1 MALESRTFSTDDGAT
16 VEMSAR
22 QGPPEPIDKP
32 ADNFADRA
40 RAREIVSEAVA
51 RYCESR
57 RAKIEEFAKENFSFL
72 GSLRLHRHAVGLDM
86 IRAPANLAM
95 SAPFLTTQIIA
106 AGCRAAGRK
115 QSAAWLESRRF
126 YLKTDVARE
135 LEWRLFVD
143 YLELPYTQGSRVSER
158 DALAEELLRDPHLED
173 AIAEQLQAS
182 GVQGHDAEF
191 RAWLSGA
198 LNTYQSTRVSSA
210 DMSNALLSAGVGA
223 VAFKQLTPGMLSLG
237 PIAAH
242 ALVQSA
248 AIASFPLGA
257 GLGGVWYGLFP
268 AVAPAALTVG
278 ATGGLI
284 AFGAVFSAFSG
295 VVSDPVQRRLGIHQ
309 RRLRK
314 LVTCLEQEMKG
325 EGEARFT
332 VRDHY
337 VARIIDLLEGLNV
350 IRTLM

>member
-1 MALESRTFSTDDGAT
+1 MTAVDAAL
-16 VEMSAR
+16 
-22 QGPPEPIDKP
+22 
-32 ADNFADRA
+32 
-40 RAREIVSEAVA
+40 AREIVQEAVT
-51 RYCESR
+51 RYCKKRESR
-57 RAKIEEFAKENFSFL
+57 IDSFARENFSFL

-86 IRAPANLAM
+86 IRAPVNLAM
-95 SAPFLTTQIIA
+95 SAPFLTSRIVA
-106 AGCRAAGRK
+106 AGCRKAGRK
-115 QSAAWLESRRF
+115 EAAEWIESRRY

-143 YLELPYTQGSRVSER
+143 FLELPFAQGARSSER
-158 DALAEELLRDPHLED
+158 DALAEELLRDPRVEG
-173 AIAEQLQAS
+173 AINEQLKSA
-182 GVQGHDAEF
+182 GVKGDDPEF

-210 DMSNALLSAGVGA
+210 DMSNALLGAGVGA
-223 VAFKQLTPGMLSLG
+223 IAFKQLTPGMMSLG
-237 PIAAH
+237 PVAAH

-257 GLGGVWYGLFP
+257 GIGGVWYGLFP

-278 ATGGLI
+278 ATGGLV

-295 VVSDPVQRRLGIHQ
+295 VISDPVQRRLGIHQ

-314 LVTCLEQEMKG
+314 LLNSLEQELRG

-337 VARIIDLLEGLNV
+337 VARILDLLEGLNV
-350 IRTLM
+350 IRTMM

>member
-1 MALESRTFSTDDGAT
+1 MKIPAEAAVAAVDAAL
-16 VEMSAR
+16 AR
-22 QGPPEPIDKP
+22 Q
-32 ADNFADRA
+32 
-40 RAREIVSEAVA
+40 IVSAAVA
-51 RYCESR
+51 RYCKTR
-57 RAKIEEFAKENFSFL
+57 HGRIENFAKDNFSFL
-72 GSLRLHRHAVGLDM
+72 GSFRLHRHAVGLDM
-86 IRAPANLAM
+86 IRAPVNLAM

-106 AGCRAAGRK
+106 AGCRATGRK
-115 QSAAWLESRRF
+115 ESAAWLESRRF

-143 YLELPYTQGSRVSER
+143 FLELPYAQGPRVSEH
-158 DALAEELLRDPHLED
+158 DALAEELLRDARVEG
-173 AIAEQLQAS
+173 AIAEQLKSS
-182 GVQGHDAEF
+182 GVRGDDAEF

-210 DMSNALLSAGVGA
+210 DMSNALLGAGIGA
-223 VAFKQLTPGMLSLG
+223 VAFKQLTPGMMSLG
-237 PIAAH
+237 PVAAH

-257 GLGGVWYGLFP
+257 GIGGVWYGLFP

-278 ATGGLI
+278 ATGGLV
-284 AFGAVFSAFSG
+284 AFGALFSAFSG

-314 LVTCLEQEMKG
+314 LLKALEQELQG

-337 VARIIDLLEGLNV
+337 VARILDLLEGLNV
-350 IRTLM
+350 IRTML

>member
-1 MALESRTFSTDDGAT
+1 
-16 VEMSAR
+16 MSAR

-284 AFGAVFSAFSG
+284 AFGAVLSAFSG

>member
-1 MALESRTFSTDDGAT
+1 MPLEAKDG
-16 VEMSAR
+16 SA
-22 QGPPEPIDKP
+22 PV
-32 ADNFADRA
+32 DRA
-40 RAREIVSEAVA
+40 LARDIVSVAVA
-51 RYCESR
+51 RYGESR
-57 RAKIEEFAKENFSFL
+57 HAKIEAFARDNFSFL

-106 AGCRAAGRK
+106 AGCRAMGRK

-135 LEWRLFVD
+135 LEWRFFVD
-143 YLELPYTQGSRVSER
+143 LLELPFTQGSRASER
-158 DALAEELLRDPHLED
+158 DALAEELLRDPRVEG
-173 AIAEQLQAS
+173 AISEQLQAS

-210 DMSNALLSAGVGA
+210 DMSNALLGAGIGA

-268 AVAPAALTVG
+268 AVAPAALTIG
-278 ATGGLI
+278 TTGGLV
-284 AFGAVFSAFSG
+284 AFGALFTAFSG

-309 RRLRK
+309 RRLKK
-314 LVTCLEQEMKG
+314 LLKCLEQELRG

-337 VARIIDLLEGLNV
+337 VARILDLFEGLNV

>member
-86 IRAPANLAM
+86 IRAPGNLAM

-284 AFGAVFSAFSG
+284 AFGAVLSAFSG

>member
-1 MALESRTFSTDDGAT
+1 MTT
-16 VEMSAR
+16 VDSV
-22 QGPPEPIDKP
+22 I
-32 ADNFADRA
+32 
-40 RAREIVSEAVA
+40 AREIVSEAVT
-51 RYCESR
+51 RYCRTRESR
-57 RAKIEEFAKENFSFL
+57 IESFAKENFSFI

-86 IRAPANLAM
+86 IRAPVNLAM
-95 SAPFLTTQIIA
+95 SAPFLTSRIVA
-106 AGCRAAGRK
+106 AGCRKAGRK
-115 QSAAWLESRRF
+115 ETAEWIERRRY

-143 YLELPYTQGSRVSER
+143 FLELPFAQGARMSER
-158 DALAEELLRDPHLED
+158 DALAEELLRDPRVEGT
-173 AIAEQLQAS
+173 ISEQLKSA
-182 GVQGHDAEF
+182 GVKGDDPEF

-198 LNTYQSTRVSSA
+198 FNTYQSTRVSSA
-210 DMSNALLSAGVGA
+210 DMSNALLGAGVGA
-223 VAFKQLTPGMLSLG
+223 IAFKQLTPGMLSLG
-237 PIAAH
+237 PVAAH

-257 GLGGVWYGLFP
+257 GIGGVWYGLFP

-284 AFGAVFSAFSG
+284 AFGAIFSAFSG
-295 VVSDPVQRRLGIHQ
+295 VISDPVQRRLGIHQ

-314 LVTCLEQEMKG
+314 LLKSLEQELRG

-337 VARIIDLLEGLNV
+337 VARILDLLEGLNA
-350 IRTLM
+350 IRTMM

>member
-1 MALESRTFSTDDGAT
+1 MASLGASQ
-16 VEMSAR
+16 VDA
-22 QGPPEPIDKP
+22 
-32 ADNFADRA
+32 AV
-40 RAREIVSEAVA
+40 AREIVNEAVT
-51 RYCESR
+51 RYCRTRES
-57 RAKIEEFAKENFSFL
+57 KIESFAKENYSFL
-72 GSLRLHRHAVGLDM
+72 GSLRLHRHAIGWDM

-95 SAPFLTTQIIA
+95 SAPFLTARIIA
-106 AGCRAAGRK
+106 AGCRRLGREQAAE
-115 QSAAWLESRRF
+115 WLESRRY

-143 YLELPYTQGSRVSER
+143 FLELPFAQGARQSER
-158 DALAEELLRDPHLED
+158 DALAQELLRDPRVEG
-173 AIAEQLQAS
+173 AITENMETS
-182 GVQGHDAEF
+182 GVRGDDPEM

-223 VAFKQLTPGMLSLG
+223 IVFKQLTPGMMSLG
-237 PIAAH
+237 PVAAH

-257 GLGGVWYGLFP
+257 GIGGVWYGLFP

-278 ATGGLI
+278 ATGGLV

-295 VVSDPVQRRLGIHQ
+295 VLSDPVQRRLGIHQ

-314 LVTCLEQEMKG
+314 LLKALEQELRG
-325 EGEARFT
+325 EGDARFT

-337 VARIIDLLEGLNV
+337 VARIFDLFEGLNA
-350 IRTLM
+350 IRKLL

>member
-1 MALESRTFSTDDGAT
+1 
-16 VEMSAR
+16 MSAR
-22 QGPPEPIDKP
+22 QAP
-32 ADNFADRA
+32 AELVDRA
-40 RAREIVSEAVA
+40 LARDIVSEAVA
-51 RYCESR
+51 RYCQSR
-57 RAKIEEFAKENFSFL
+57 RAKIEDFARDNFSFL
-72 GSLRLHRHAVGLDM
+72 GSFRLHRHAVGLDM

-95 SAPFLTTQIIA
+95 SAPFLTAQIVA
-106 AGCRAAGRK
+106 AGCRALGRK
-115 QSAAWLESRRF
+115 QSADWLESRRF

-143 YLELPYTQGSRVSER
+143 FLELPIAQGSRVSER
-158 DALAEELLRDPHLED
+158 DALAEELLRDPRVEG
-173 AIAEQLQAS
+173 AIIEQLKSS
-182 GVQGHDAEF
+182 GVQGDDAEF

-210 DMSNALLSAGVGA
+210 DMSNALLSAGIGA
-223 VAFKQLTPGMLSLG
+223 VAFKQLTPGMMSLG
-237 PIAAH
+237 PVAAH

-268 AVAPAALTVG
+268 AVAPAALTLST
-278 ATGGLI
+278 TGGLV
-284 AFGAVFSAFSG
+284 AFGAVLSAFSG

-314 LVTCLEQEMKG
+314 LLKCLERELQG

-337 VARIIDLLEGLNV
+337 VARILDLFEGLNV
-350 IRTLM
+350 IRTLL

>member
-1 MALESRTFSTDDGAT
+1 MTAVDAAL
-16 VEMSAR
+16 
-22 QGPPEPIDKP
+22 
-32 ADNFADRA
+32 
-40 RAREIVSEAVA
+40 AREIVQEAVT
-51 RYCESR
+51 RYCKKRESS
-57 RAKIEEFAKENFSFL
+57 FARENFSFL

-86 IRAPANLAM
+86 IRAPVNLAM
-95 SAPFLTTQIIA
+95 SAPFLTSRIVA
-106 AGCRAAGRK
+106 AGCRKAGRK
-115 QSAAWLESRRF
+115 EAAEWIESRRY

-143 YLELPYTQGSRVSER
+143 FLELPFAQGARTSER
-158 DALAEELLRDPHLED
+158 DALAEELLRDPRGEG
-173 AIAEQLQAS
+173 AINEQLKSA
-182 GVQGHDAEF
+182 GVKGDDPEF

-210 DMSNALLSAGVGA
+210 DMSNALLGAGVGA
-223 VAFKQLTPGMLSLG
+223 IAFKQLTPGMMSLG
-237 PIAAH
+237 PVAAH

-257 GLGGVWYGLFP
+257 GIGGVWYGLFP

-278 ATGGLI
+278 ATGGLV

-295 VVSDPVQRRLGIHQ
+295 VISDPVQRRLGIHQ

-314 LVTCLEQEMKG
+314 LLNSLEQELRG

-337 VARIIDLLEGLNV
+337 VARILDLLEGLNV
-350 IRTLM
+350 IRTMM

>member
-1 MALESRTFSTDDGAT
+1 MALESRTFSTDDGAA

>member
-1 MALESRTFSTDDGAT
+1 MST
-16 VEMSAR
+16 R
-22 QGPPEPIDKP
+22 QAPPELV
-32 ADNFADRA
+32 DRA

-57 RAKIEEFAKENFSFL
+57 RAKIEEFAKDNFSFL

-86 IRAPANLAM
+86 VRAPANLAM
-95 SAPFLTTQIIA
+95 CVPFLTTQIIA
-106 AGCRAAGRK
+106 AGCRAVGRK

-126 YLKTDVARE
+126 YLKTDVACE

-158 DALAEELLRDPHLED
+158 DALAEELLRDPRVED
-173 AIAEQLQAS
+173 AISEQMLAS
-182 GVQGHDAEF
+182 GMQGHDAEF
-191 RAWLSGA
+191 RAWLTGA
-198 LNTYQSTRVSSA
+198 LHTYQSTRVSSA

-237 PIAAH
+237 PVAAH

-268 AVAPAALTVG
+268 TVAPAALSVG
-278 ATGGLI
+278 ATGGLV

-295 VVSDPVQRRLGIHQ
+295 VVNDPVQRRLGIHQ

-314 LVTCLEQEMKG
+314 LVTCLEQELKG

-337 VARIIDLLEGLNV
+337 VARVLDLLEGLNI

>member
-1 MALESRTFSTDDGAT
+1 MTAVDAAL
-16 VEMSAR
+16 
-22 QGPPEPIDKP
+22 
-32 ADNFADRA
+32 
-40 RAREIVSEAVA
+40 AREIVQEAVT
-51 RYCESR
+51 RYCKTRESR
-57 RAKIEEFAKENFSFL
+57 IDSFARDNFSFL

-86 IRAPANLAM
+86 IRAPVNLAM
-95 SAPFLTTQIIA
+95 SAPFLTSRIVA
-106 AGCRAAGRK
+106 AGCRKAGRK
-115 QSAAWLESRRF
+115 EAAEWIESRRY

-143 YLELPYTQGSRVSER
+143 FLELPFAQGARTSER
-158 DALAEELLRDPHLED
+158 DALAEELLRDPRVEG
-173 AIAEQLQAS
+173 AINEQLKSA
-182 GVQGHDAEF
+182 GVKGDDPEF

-210 DMSNALLSAGVGA
+210 DMSNALLGAGVGA
-223 VAFKQLTPGMLSLG
+223 IAFKQLTPGMMSLG
-237 PIAAH
+237 PVAAH

-257 GLGGVWYGLFP
+257 GIGGVWYGLFP

-278 ATGGLI
+278 ATGGLV

-295 VVSDPVQRRLGIHQ
+295 VISDPVQRRLGIHQ

-314 LVTCLEQEMKG
+314 LLNSLEQELRG

-337 VARIIDLLEGLNV
+337 VARILDLLEGLNV
-350 IRTLM
+350 IRTMM

>member
-72 GSLRLHRHAVGLDM
+72 GSLRLHRYAVGLDM

-284 AFGAVFSAFSG
+284 AFGAVLSAFSG

>member
-1 MALESRTFSTDDGAT
+1 
-16 VEMSAR
+16 MSAR
-22 QGPPEPIDKP
+22 QAPPEPTDK
-32 ADNFADRA
+32 AVDRLVDRA
-40 RAREIVSEAVA
+40 RAREIVSEAVD

-57 RAKIEEFAKENFSFL
+57 RAKVEEFAKDNFSFL

-86 IRAPANLAM
+86 VRAPANLAM

-106 AGCRAAGRK
+106 AGCRAVGRK

-158 DALAEELLRDPHLED
+158 DALAEELLRDPRVVG
-173 AIAEQLQAS
+173 AISEQLQES

-191 RAWLSGA
+191 RAWLTGA
-198 LNTYQSTRVSSA
+198 LTTYQGTRVSSA

-223 VAFKQLTPGMLSLG
+223 VVFKQLTPGMMSLG
-237 PIAAH
+237 PVAAH

-278 ATGGLI
+278 ATGGLV
-284 AFGAVFSAFSG
+284 AFGAVFAAFSG

-309 RRLRK
+309 RRLQK
-314 LVTCLEQEMKG
+314 LVTCLEQELKG
-325 EGEARFT
+325 KGEARFT

-337 VARIIDLLEGLNV
+337 VARIFDLLEGLNV

>member
-1 MALESRTFSTDDGAT
+1 MTAVDAAL
-16 VEMSAR
+16 
-22 QGPPEPIDKP
+22 
-32 ADNFADRA
+32 
-40 RAREIVSEAVA
+40 AREIVQEAVT
-51 RYCESR
+51 RYCKKRESR
-57 RAKIEEFAKENFSFL
+57 IDSFARENFSFL

-86 IRAPANLAM
+86 IRAPVNLAM
-95 SAPFLTTQIIA
+95 SAPFLTSRIVA
-106 AGCRAAGRK
+106 AGCRKAGRK
-115 QSAAWLESRRF
+115 EAAEWIESRRY

-143 YLELPYTQGSRVSER
+143 FLELPFAQGARTSER
-158 DALAEELLRDPHLED
+158 DALAEELLRDPRVEG
-173 AIAEQLQAS
+173 AINEQLKSA
-182 GVQGHDAEF
+182 GVKGDDPEF

-210 DMSNALLSAGVGA
+210 DMSNALLGAGVGA
-223 VAFKQLTPGMLSLG
+223 IAFKQLTPGMMSLG
-237 PIAAH
+237 PVAAH

-257 GLGGVWYGLFP
+257 GIGGVWYGLFP

-278 ATGGLI
+278 ATGGLV

-295 VVSDPVQRRLGIHQ
+295 VISDPVQRRLGIHQ

-314 LVTCLEQEMKG
+314 LLNSLEQELRG

-337 VARIIDLLEGLNV
+337 VARILDLLEGLNV
-350 IRTLM
+350 IRTMM

>member
-1 MALESRTFSTDDGAT
+1 MTAVDAAL
-16 VEMSAR
+16 
-22 QGPPEPIDKP
+22 
-32 ADNFADRA
+32 
-40 RAREIVSEAVA
+40 AREIVQEAVT
-51 RYCESR
+51 RYCKKRESR
-57 RAKIEEFAKENFSFL
+57 IDSFARDNFSFL

-86 IRAPANLAM
+86 IRAPVNLAM
-95 SAPFLTTQIIA
+95 SAPFLTSRIVA
-106 AGCRAAGRK
+106 AGCRKAGRK
-115 QSAAWLESRRF
+115 EAAEWIESRRY

-143 YLELPYTQGSRVSER
+143 FLELPFAQGARTSER
-158 DALAEELLRDPHLED
+158 DALAEELLRDPRVEG
-173 AIAEQLQAS
+173 AINEQLKSA
-182 GVQGHDAEF
+182 GVKGDDPEF

-210 DMSNALLSAGVGA
+210 DMSNALLGAGVGA
-223 VAFKQLTPGMLSLG
+223 IAFKQLTPGMMSLG
-237 PIAAH
+237 PVAAH

-257 GLGGVWYGLFP
+257 GIGGVWYGLFP

-278 ATGGLI
+278 ATGGLV

-295 VVSDPVQRRLGIHQ
+295 VISDPVQRRLGIHQ

-314 LVTCLEQEMKG
+314 LLNSLEQELRG

-337 VARIIDLLEGLNV
+337 VARILDLLEGLNV
-350 IRTLM
+350 IRTMM

>member
-210 DMSNALLSAGVGA
+210 DMSNALLSAGEGA

-284 AFGAVFSAFSG
+284 AFGAVLSAFSG

>member
-1 MALESRTFSTDDGAT
+1 MTAVDAAL
-16 VEMSAR
+16 
-22 QGPPEPIDKP
+22 
-32 ADNFADRA
+32 
-40 RAREIVSEAVA
+40 AREIVQEAVT
-51 RYCESR
+51 RYCKTRESR
-57 RAKIEEFAKENFSFL
+57 IDSFARDNFSFL

-86 IRAPANLAM
+86 IRAPVNLAM
-95 SAPFLTTQIIA
+95 SAPFLTSRIVA
-106 AGCRAAGRK
+106 AGCRKAGRK
-115 QSAAWLESRRF
+115 EAAEWIESRRY

-143 YLELPYTQGSRVSER
+143 FLELPFAQGARSSER
-158 DALAEELLRDPHLED
+158 DALAEELLRDPRVEG
-173 AIAEQLQAS
+173 AINEQLKSA
-182 GVQGHDAEF
+182 GVKGDDPEF

-210 DMSNALLSAGVGA
+210 DMSNALLGAGVGA
-223 VAFKQLTPGMLSLG
+223 IAFKQLTPGMMSLG
-237 PIAAH
+237 PVAAH

-257 GLGGVWYGLFP
+257 GIGGVWYGLFP

-278 ATGGLI
+278 ATGGLV

-295 VVSDPVQRRLGIHQ
+295 VISDPVQRRLGIHQ

-314 LVTCLEQEMKG
+314 LLNSLEQELRG

-337 VARIIDLLEGLNV
+337 VARILDLLEGLNV
-350 IRTLM
+350 IRTMM